1 MRVNET
7 MRNDTIGIY
16 RDFFNDPRAFT
27 AEDKAFQSWL
37 ARQ

>member
-1 MRVNET
+1 

-27 AEDKAFQSWL
+27 EEDNNIADQRKKKS
-37 ARQ
+37 RI